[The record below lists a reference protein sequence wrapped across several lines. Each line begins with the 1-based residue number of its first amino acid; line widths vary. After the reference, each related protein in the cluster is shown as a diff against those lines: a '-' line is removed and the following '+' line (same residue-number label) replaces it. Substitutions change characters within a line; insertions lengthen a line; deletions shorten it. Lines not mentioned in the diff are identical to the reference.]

1 MLSLQE
7 GSRLEMNGQVPGRG
21 GTEGDRELGIRER
34 SQAGGI
40 FSGVLVIT
48 KITFS
53 HALPALQVLGA
64 RVGGEGICFHTH
76 SDGGPG
82 MCGASIRVAQR
93 WAPAL

>member
-1 MLSLQE
+1 M
-7 GSRLEMNGQVPGRG
+7 EMNRQIPGRG

-53 HALPALQVLGA
+53 HALPALQVLGV
-64 RVGGEGICFHTH
+64 RVGGKASAFTHTH
-76 SDGGPG
+76 
-82 MCGASIRVAQR
+82 
-93 WAPAL
+93 

>member
-1 MLSLQE
+1 MLSVQE
-7 GSRLEMNGQVPGRG
+7 GSRMEMNRQIPGRG

-53 HALPALQVLGA
+53 HALPALQVLGV
-64 RVGGEGICFHTH
+64 RVGGKASAFTHTH
-76 SDGGPG
+76 
-82 MCGASIRVAQR
+82 
-93 WAPAL
+93 